1 MIRGGMGAETTPPGC
16 AAVAGALLA
25 FGHHEVLGR
34 LRHPTGSPCRRAG
47 FQQKSASEEVWKIHP
62 SVARKLKLKR
72 SSRPPATPGADQKK
86 ERMLRRN
93 FRSTDYPISRFT
105 DGPTG
110 SSIQKLLPAPASDS
124 TPTLPPMRS
133 TPRFTIARPIPVPG

>member
-1 MIRGGMGAETTPPGC
+1 TPGC

-25 FGHHEVLGR
+25 FGHHHEVLGR
-34 LRHPTGSPCRRAG
+34 LHIQLGQQCRSPG

-86 ERMLRRN
+86 KGMLRRT
-93 FRSTDYPISRFT
+93 S
-105 DGPTG
+105 
-110 SSIQKLLPAPASDS
+110 
-124 TPTLPPMRS
+124 
-133 TPRFTIARPIPVPG
+133 ARPITRFPDSPMARPAVRSRNCFRRQLQT